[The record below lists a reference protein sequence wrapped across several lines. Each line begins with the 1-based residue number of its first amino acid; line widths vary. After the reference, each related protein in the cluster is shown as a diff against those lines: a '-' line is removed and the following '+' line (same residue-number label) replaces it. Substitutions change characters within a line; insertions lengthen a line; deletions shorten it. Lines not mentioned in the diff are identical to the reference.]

1 MELMDLLRQ
10 HNVTTV
16 HDTLGITIEEA
27 TPQRV
32 VLSMPVTEKVHQYTR
47 ILHGGVS
54 VVLAE
59 SAASIGA
66 AMNTDLTRYAP
77 VGIEINAN
85 HLRSV
90 ARGQLRAVATP
101 VHIGAKIM
109 VWAIEITDQRQR
121 LICVSRCTLALRP
134 GNAFRLARGED

>member
-1 MELMDLLRQ
+1 MQLMELLQ
-10 HNVTTV
+10 HHNVTTV

-32 VLSMPVTEKVHQYTR
+32 TLSLPVTEKVHQYTR

-77 VGIEINAN
+77 VGVEINAN
-85 HLRSV
+85 HLRSIS
-90 ARGQLRAVATP
+90 RGQLIAIATP

-109 VWAIEITDQRQR
+109 VWAIEITDDRQR
-121 LICVSRCTLALRP
+121 KICVARCTLALRP
-134 GNAFRLARGED
+134 GNAFKLAAGEA